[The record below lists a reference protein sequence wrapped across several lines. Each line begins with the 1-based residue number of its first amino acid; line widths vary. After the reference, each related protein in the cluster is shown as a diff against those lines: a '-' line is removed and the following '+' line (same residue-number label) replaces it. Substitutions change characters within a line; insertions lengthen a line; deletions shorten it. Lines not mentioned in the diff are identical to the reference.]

1 MSNERFFDETTE
13 QSFVK
18 STIVSKYFW
27 AWAQVIISSVKKRGG
42 KLAYLDLFAGPGRYE
57 DGAASTPITIL
68 QRAIT
73 DPDMREMLVTVFNDR
88 DENHS
93 RSLESA
99 IRALP
104 AIGTLKHAPIVLN
117 AEVGS
122 EFVKRFDAMKL
133 IPTLFFVD
141 PWGYKGLSLQLV
153 NSVLKDWGCDCIFFF
168 NYNRIAMG
176 LSNPLVETH
185 MNDLFGKDRAD
196 QLRQLLNGL
205 SPADRESRIIEE
217 LCEALG
223 AKDGRYV
230 LPFRFRSDRGT
241 RISHHLIFVSKA
253 FKGYEIMKSIMANE
267 SSAHDQGVPRFEY
280 NPVDARYPLLF
291 ELTRPLDE
299 LEGML
304 LTEFEGRQITM
315 KQVYMQHNVRRPF
328 IEKNYKN
335 ALKSLEAKN
344 LITCEPAREKRR
356 KDTMGPQTIIQFRR
370 KT

>member
-1 MSNERFFDETTE
+1 MGIQRSVFTTR
-13 QSFVK
+13 QF
-18 STIVSKYFW
+18 
-27 AWAQVIISSVKKRGG
+27 
-42 KLAYLDLFAGPGRYE
+42 L
-57 DGAASTPITIL
+57 
-68 QRAIT
+68 
-73 DPDMREMLVTVFNDR
+73 
-88 DENHS
+88 
-93 RSLESA
+93 
-99 IRALP
+99 
-104 AIGTLKHAPIVLN
+104 
-117 AEVGS
+117 
-122 EFVKRFDAMKL
+122 
-133 IPTLFFVD
+133 
-141 PWGYKGLSLQLV
+141 
-153 NSVLKDWGCDCIFFF
+153 LKDWGCDCIFFF

-205 SPADRESRIIEE
+205 SPADPESRIIEE

-241 RISHHLIFVSKA
+241 RTSHHLIFVSKA

-280 NPVDARYPLLF
+280 NPVDANYPLLF
-291 ELTRPLDE
+291 ELMRPLDE

-304 LTEFEGRQITM
+304 LTGFEGQSITM
-315 KQVYMQHNVRRPF
+315 KQIYMKHNVGRPF

-335 ALKSLEAKN
+335 ALKSLEAKD
-344 LITCEPAREKRR
+344 LITCAPARGKRP
-356 KDTMGPQTIIQFRR
+356 KNTMGPQTIIQFRK